1 MWPPHS
7 IQKTWAHPFSVH
19 TASHCLAAGGF
30 PSHHP
35 EWLFASRLPRKLVL
49 VSTEEGNRWRCQV
62 GTQRDPQ
69 FWRDGSRPGSLELG
83 PAWSGCTSSPQET
96 PLPQC
101 SPGLPM
107 EAGQA
112 GPPWSRDQVPTHEW
126 VLGAMC
132 RGGGMPRCVSAS
144 AARSVLSRNLLL

>member
-83 PAWSGCTSSPQET
+83 PAWSGCTSSPRR
-96 PLPQC
+96 LPSRNVLQVC
-101 SPGLPM
+101 PWKLVRLVPHG
-107 EAGQA
+107 AGIKYPHMS
-112 GPPWSRDQVPTHEW
+112 G
-126 VLGAMC
+126 LGAMC

-144 AARSVLSRNLLL
+144 AARSVLSRNLL

>member
-96 PLPQC
+96 PLFSVRLVPH
-101 SPGLPM
+101 G
-107 EAGQA
+107 AGIKYPHMS
-112 GPPWSRDQVPTHEW
+112 G
-126 VLGAMC
+126 LGAMC